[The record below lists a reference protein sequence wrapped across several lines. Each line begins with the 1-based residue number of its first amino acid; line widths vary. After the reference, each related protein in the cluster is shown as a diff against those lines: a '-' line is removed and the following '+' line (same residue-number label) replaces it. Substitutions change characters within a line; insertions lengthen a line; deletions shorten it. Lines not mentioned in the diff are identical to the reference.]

1 MEKRAQLGGMEG
13 RLKKGGEWKGEMW
26 GVELDACG
34 DAAVV
39 CGQGPHAILPERCD
53 PSGCSPDVF
62 AAVIFLTSGT
72 RPSY

>member
-1 MEKRAQLGGMEG
+1 MEG

-53 PSGCSPDVF
+53 PSGCSPDGFCLGNLSDVWDQ
-62 AAVIFLTSGT
+62 AIILMLI
-72 RPSY
+72 